1 MVLYWL
7 KDALTPTSIEDE
19 RVNTR
24 NKIILVIIESAVHK
38 CLWSSEKPIAV
49 EIKIIKREMCNGAI
63 LNAINLCCI

>member
-24 NKIILVIIESAVHK
+24 NKIILVIIESAATNVYGQVRSPLQWQLKLSKEK
-38 CLWSSEKPIAV
+38 CVMAQF
-49 EIKIIKREMCNGAI
+49 
-63 LNAINLCCI
+63 

>member
-24 NKIILVIIESAVHK
+24 NKIILVIIESAATNVYGQVRSPLQWKLKLSKEK
-38 CLWSSEKPIAV
+38 CVMAQF
-49 EIKIIKREMCNGAI
+49 
-63 LNAINLCCI
+63 